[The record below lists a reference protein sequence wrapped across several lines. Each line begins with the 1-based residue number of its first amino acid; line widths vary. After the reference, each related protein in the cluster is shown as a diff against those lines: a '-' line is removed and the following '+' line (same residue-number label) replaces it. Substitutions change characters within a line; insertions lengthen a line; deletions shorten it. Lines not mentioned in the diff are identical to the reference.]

1 MKKIIKNEEVGRL
14 AELAADYVK
23 KNDDKRIVL
32 TLDKDYSG
40 DKFLRITI
48 SEARTWRELS
58 SEEYLFEP
66 ESATAA
72 GAFSEVLEEAD
83 KHKEE
88 GEE

>member
-23 KNDDKRIVL
+23 KNDDRRIVL
-32 TLDKDYSG
+32 TLDKAYSG

-48 SEARTWRELS
+48 SDTHTWHELS
-58 SEEYLFEP
+58 SAEYLLEP

-72 GAFSEVLEEAD
+72 GAFNEALEKAD
-83 KHKEE
+83 KHEEE
-88 GEE
+88 GAE